1 MKIRLKIAEKK
12 QFKTDRQRDRETDRQ
27 TDRLTDRQTDRHL
40 AHPVNPSAELKTM
53 LIGFTDIY
61 V

>member
-12 QFKTDRQRDRETDRQ
+12 QFKTDRQRDRQ
-27 TDRLTDRQTDRHL
+27 TDRQTDRHL